1 MHSIVSVLRDLGIAA
16 GALVAIVAH
25 GKLPVIS
32 RPGKYVWRRLVA
44 EPVEAWVQTFGR
56 SLVAEALE
64 PVYRRLDS
72 IDGAVNTRPPG
83 SPTMSQDVA
92 ETRHRVTKIEAHQ
105 LADHERLRAIEDVVT
120 SPPKD
125 PSD

>member
-16 GALVAIVAH
+16 GALVAIAAAF
-25 GKLPVIS
+25 KLPGIN
-32 RPGKYVWRRLVA
+32 RPIRYIWRVLVEKPLSSWA
-44 EPVEAWVQTFGR
+44 HSIGRPIVED
-56 SLVAEALE
+56 ALE